1 MKLIGRFLLGI
12 IYFVIIVLSFS
23 GIGIFT
29 MTTFAVNYLKIGIS
43 MADAFVMFIALPVIT
58 IKMLVRYAIWPNM
71 KMIWFW
77 VLTGDVLKVEA

>member
-29 MTTFAVNYLKIGIS
+29 MTTLAVNYLKIGIS
-43 MADAFVMFIALPVIT
+43 MADAFVMFIKLPVIT
-58 IKMLVRYAIWPNM
+58 IKMLVRYAIWPSM
-71 KMIWFW
+71 KTIWFW
-77 VLTGDVLKVEA
+77 ILTGTVQKVEA

>member
-29 MTTFAVNYLKIGIS
+29 MTTLAVNYLKIGIS

-58 IKMLVRYAIWPNM
+58 IRILIHDA
-71 KMIWFW
+71 IWFW
-77 VLTGDVLKVEA
+77 VLTGTVLKVEA

>member
-29 MTTFAVNYLKIGIS
+29 MTTLAVNYLKIGIS
-43 MADAFVMFIALPVIT
+43 MADAFVMFIALPAIT
-58 IKMLVRYAIWPNM
+58 IRILIHDAIWPSM
-71 KMIWFW
+71 KAIWFW
-77 VLTGDVLKVEA
+77 ILTGTVQKVEA

>member
-29 MTTFAVNYLKIGIS
+29 MTTLAVTYLKIGIS
-43 MADAFVMFIALPVIT
+43 MTDVLVMFIALPVIT
-58 IKMLVRYAIWPNM
+58 IKMLVRYAIWPSM

>member
-1 MKLIGRFLLGI
+1 MKLIGRFLLGV

-29 MTTFAVNYLKIGIS
+29 MTIFAVNYLKIGIS
-43 MADAFVMFIALPVIT
+43 IADAFVMFIALPVIT

-71 KMIWFW
+71 KTIWFW

>member
-29 MTTFAVNYLKIGIS
+29 MTTLAANYLKIGIS
-43 MADAFVMFIALPVIT
+43 MADAFVMFITLPVIT
-58 IKMLVRYAIWPNM
+58 IKMLVRYAIWPSM
-71 KMIWFW
+71 KTIWFW
-77 VLTGDVLKVEA
+77 VLTGTVRKVEA

>member
-29 MTTFAVNYLKIGIS
+29 MTTLAVNYLKIGIS

-58 IKMLVRYAIWPNM
+58 IKMLVRHAIWPSM

>member
-29 MTTFAVNYLKIGIS
+29 MTTLAVNYLKIGIS
-43 MADAFVMFIALPVIT
+43 MADAFVMFIKLPVIT
-58 IKMLVRYAIWPNM
+58 IKMLVRYAIWPSM
-71 KMIWFW
+71 KTIWFW
-77 VLTGDVLKVEA
+77 VLTGTVLKVEA

>member
-29 MTTFAVNYLKIGIS
+29 MTSLAVNYLRIGIS
-43 MADAFVMFIALPVIT
+43 MTDVLVMFIVLPVIM
-58 IKMLVRYAIWPNM
+58 IKMLVRHAIWPSM

-77 VLTGDVLKVEA
+77 VLAGDVPKVEA

>member
-29 MTTFAVNYLKIGIS
+29 MTTLAVNCLKIGIS

-58 IKMLVRYAIWPNM
+58 IRILIHDAIWPST
-71 KMIWFW
+71 KTIWFW
-77 VLTGDVLKVEA
+77 ILTGTVQKVEA

>member
-29 MTTFAVNYLKIGIS
+29 MMTLAVNYLRIGIS
-43 MADAFVMFIALPVIT
+43 MTDVFVMFIALPVIT
-58 IKMLVRYAIWPNM
+58 IKMLVRYAIWPSM

>member
-12 IYFVIIVLSFS
+12 IYFVIIVLLFS

-29 MTTFAVNYLKIGIS
+29 MTIFAVNYLKIGIS
-43 MADAFVMFIALPVIT
+43 IADAFVMFIALPVIT

-71 KMIWFW
+71 KTIWFW

>member
-29 MTTFAVNYLKIGIS
+29 MTTLAVDYLKMGIS
-43 MADAFVMFIALPVIT
+43 MTNVFVMFIVLPVIT
-58 IKMLVRYAIWPNM
+58 IKMLVRYAIWPSM
-71 KMIWFW
+71 KTIWFW
-77 VLTGDVLKVEA
+77 VLTGDVRKVEA

>member
-29 MTTFAVNYLKIGIS
+29 MTTLAVNYLKIGIS

-58 IKMLVRYAIWPNM
+58 IRILIHDAIWPSM
-71 KMIWFW
+71 KTIWFW
-77 VLTGDVLKVEA
+77 VLTGAVQKVEA

>member
-12 IYFVIIVLSFS
+12 IYFVIIVLLFS

-29 MTTFAVNYLKIGIS
+29 MTTLAVNYLKIGIS
-43 MADAFVMFIALPVIT
+43 IADAFVMFITLPVIT
-58 IKMLVRYAIWPNM
+58 IKMVIRYAIWPNM

-77 VLTGDVLKVEA
+77 VLTGYVLKVEA

>member
-29 MTTFAVNYLKIGIS
+29 MTIFAVNYLKIGIS
-43 MADAFVMFIALPVIT
+43 IADAFVMFIALPVIT
-58 IKMLVRYAIWPNM
+58 IKMLVRYAIWPSM
-71 KMIWFW
+71 KTIWFW

>member
-29 MTTFAVNYLKIGIS
+29 MTTLAVNYLKIGIS

>member
-29 MTTFAVNYLKIGIS
+29 MTTLAVNYLKIGIS
-43 MADAFVMFIALPVIT
+43 MTDVFVMFIVLPVIT
-58 IKMLVRYAIWPNM
+58 IKMLVRYAIWPSM

>member
-29 MTTFAVNYLKIGIS
+29 MTTLAMNYLKIGIS

-58 IKMLVRYAIWPNM
+58 IRILIHDVMWPST
-71 KMIWFW
+71 KTIWFW
-77 VLTGDVLKVEA
+77 ILTGTVQKVEA

>member
-12 IYFVIIVLSFS
+12 IYFVIIVLSFF

-29 MTTFAVNYLKIGIS
+29 MTTFAVDYLKIGIS
-43 MADAFVMFIALPVIT
+43 IADAFVMFITLPVIT
-58 IKMLVRYAIWPNM
+58 IKVLVRYTIWPSM

>member
-29 MTTFAVNYLKIGIS
+29 MTTLAVNYLRIGIS
-43 MADAFVMFIALPVIT
+43 MTDVLVMFIVLPVIT
-58 IKMLVRYAIWPNM
+58 IKMLVRYAIWPSM
-71 KMIWFW
+71 KTIWSW
-77 VLTGDVLKVEA
+77 VLTGTVQKVEA

>member
-12 IYFVIIVLSFS
+12 VYFVIIVLSFS

-29 MTTFAVNYLKIGIS
+29 MTSLAVNYLRIGIS
-43 MADAFVMFIALPVIT
+43 MTDVLVMFIVLPVIT
-58 IKMLVRYAIWPNM
+58 IKMLVRYAIWPSM
-71 KMIWFW
+71 KTIWFW

>member
-29 MTTFAVNYLKIGIS
+29 MTIFAVNYLKIGIS
-43 MADAFVMFIALPVIT
+43 IADAFVMFITLPVIT
-58 IKMLVRYAIWPNM
+58 IKVLVRYAIWPSM
-71 KMIWFW
+71 KTIWFW

>member
-1 MKLIGRFLLGI
+1 MKLIGRFLLGV

-29 MTTFAVNYLKIGIS
+29 MTIFAANYLKIGIS
-43 MADAFVMFIALPVIT
+43 IADAFAMFITLPVIT
-58 IKMLVRYAIWPNM
+58 IKMLVRYAIWPSM

>member
-29 MTTFAVNYLKIGIS
+29 MTSLAVNYLRIGIS
-43 MADAFVMFIALPVIT
+43 MTDVLVMFIVLPVIT
-58 IKMLVRYAIWPNM
+58 IKMLVRYAIWPSM

>member
-29 MTTFAVNYLKIGIS
+29 MTTLAVNCLKIGIS

-58 IKMLVRYAIWPNM
+58 IRILIHDVIWPST
-71 KMIWFW
+71 KTIWFW
-77 VLTGDVLKVEA
+77 ILTGTVQKVEA

>member
-29 MTTFAVNYLKIGIS
+29 MTTLAVNYLKIGIS
-43 MADAFVMFIALPVIT
+43 MADAFVMFIALPAIT
-58 IKMLVRYAIWPNM
+58 IRILVHDVIWSSM
-71 KMIWFW
+71 KTIWLW
-77 VLTGDVLKVEA
+77 VLTGTVQKVEA

>member
-43 MADAFVMFIALPVIT
+43 IADAFVMFITLPVIT
-58 IKMLVRYAIWPNM
+58 IKMLVRYAIWPSM
-71 KMIWFW
+71 KTIWFW

>member
-29 MTTFAVNYLKIGIS
+29 MMSLAVNYLRIGIS
-43 MADAFVMFIALPVIT
+43 MTDVLVMFIVLPVIT
-58 IKMLVRYAIWPNM
+58 IKMLVRYAIWPSM
-71 KMIWFW
+71 KTIWFW

>member
-29 MTTFAVNYLKIGIS
+29 MTTLAVNYLKIGIS

-58 IKMLVRYAIWPNM
+58 IRILIRDVIWPSM
-71 KMIWFW
+71 KTIWFW
-77 VLTGDVLKVEA
+77 VLTGTVQKVEA

>member
-12 IYFVIIVLSFS
+12 IYFVIIVLLFS

-43 MADAFVMFIALPVIT
+43 IADAFVMFIALPVIT
-58 IKMLVRYAIWPNM
+58 IRILIPDAIWPSM
-71 KMIWFW
+71 KTIWFW
-77 VLTGDVLKVEA
+77 VLTGDVRKVEA